1 MKKIVIAGG
10 SGFIGM
16 HLAQFFKVKGYQ
28 VVILTRKPDYHNN
41 GITFK
46 NWDGQHL
53 GEWVSALEGAETL
66 INLSGRSVDCRYT
79 EKNKAEILNSR
90 ILPTRILGKAI
101 ATLKHA
107 PQLWINAS
115 TATIY
120 KHSMY
125 KAMTESNGD
134 IGNDFSMRVAQAWE
148 KEFFKCHTPQTRKVA
163 TRVSLVLGAND
174 GVYPVLKKLA
184 QFGLG
189 GYHGNG
195 QQKFAWIHI
204 QDLLQVFDFIIQN
217 DAITG
222 AINCTSPYPLTNK
235 EFMSALRNSLNIP
248 FGIPTPTILLHI
260 GAFFLRTE
268 PELILKSRFVYPEK
282 LLESGFEFR
291 HAYIHRT
298 LEELLL
304 H

>member
-1 MKKIVIAGG
+1 MVIAGG

-16 HLAQFFKVKGYQ
+16 HLAQFFTTKGYQ
-28 VVILTRKPDYHNN
+28 VIILTRQPEHHDN

-46 NWDGQHL
+46 NWDGQHP

-66 INLSGRSVDCRYT
+66 INLSGKSVDCRYT

-90 ILPTRILGKAI
+90 VLPTRVLSQAI
-101 ATLKHA
+101 ATLKHP

-120 KHSMY
+120 KHSLH
-125 KAMTESNGD
+125 KAMTESDGD
-134 IGNDFSMRVAQAWE
+134 IGNDFSMGVAQAWE
-148 KEFFKCHTPQTRKVA
+148 KEFFTLYTPKTRKVA

-189 GYHGNG
+189 GYHGTG

-204 QDLLQVFDFIIQN
+204 QDLLHIFDFIVQN
-217 DAITG
+217 DTVTG
-222 AINCTSPYPLTNK
+222 PINCTSPHTITNR
-235 EFMSALRNSLNIP
+235 EFMTALRSSLHIP
-248 FGIPTPTILLHI
+248 FGIPTPTPLLNI

-268 PELILKSRFVYPEK
+268 PELILKSRYVYPEK
-282 LLESGFEFR
+282 LLQYGFEFQHGDLNR
-291 HAYIHRT
+291 ALTSLSH
-298 LEELLL
+298 
-304 H
+304 